1 MSVKVKV
8 CGVTRTE
15 DAIAVID
22 AGADALGLN
31 FVESSPRYVDLEV
44 AKELSDVSAGLIAR
58 VGVFLDASQQQI
70 EDTIKRV
77 DLDFLQFHGSEEA
90 SECEKWGIPYVKAL
104 RVTKTMDWTLLSED
118 YQRACCLL
126 LDTFKPGIEGGTGEV
141 FDWNLWPN
149 LANIKLVLAGGLESS
164 NVKNAIRA
172 TNPYGVDVSTGVET
186 SAKGIKSSRRIEEFV
201 KAAKFEV

>member
-90 SECEKWGIPYVKAL
+90 SECEKWGIPYVKAF
-104 RVTKTMDWTLLSED
+104 RVTKIWAS
-118 YQRACCLL
+118 R
-126 LDTFKPGIEGGTGEV
+126 V
-141 FDWNLWPN
+141 
-149 LANIKLVLAGGLESS
+149 
-164 NVKNAIRA
+164 
-172 TNPYGVDVSTGVET
+172 VSTRVFPVPAPARTRTGPSIAST
-186 SAKGIKSSRRIEEFV
+186 ASR
-201 KAAKFEV
+201 